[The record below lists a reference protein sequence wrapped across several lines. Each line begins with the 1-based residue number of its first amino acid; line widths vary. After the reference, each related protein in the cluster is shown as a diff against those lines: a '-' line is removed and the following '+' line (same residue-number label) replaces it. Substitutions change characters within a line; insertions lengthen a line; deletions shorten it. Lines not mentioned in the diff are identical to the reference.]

1 MPHFQISRSITSY
14 RIIFVALSLLASGL
28 TGCAKKVEVAETVRP
43 VRAIQLTASPQQITA
58 EYSGNVQPRVEAHL
72 GFRVGGKISA
82 RKVDVGSLVK
92 AGQVLMQLDPADLR
106 LAQLQAEGNFKA
118 AQSNVELANNELKR
132 YQELRNTN
140 AVSQSMLD
148 AKITAVATAQ
158 GNFQQAHALL
168 KSQSNQAAY
177 TNLIAASSGVVTAI
191 HAEVG
196 QVVSPGMPVVQ
207 VAQLGEM
214 EVVVGIPENNV
225 DIISHSTSVTIH
237 LWANPQES
245 ITGKIRELSPVADP
259 ATRTFTAK
267 IAIVNPS
274 PKITASVK
282 MGMTANVQFA
292 LNTPGAFIKIP
303 LTALFQEKGVT
314 SVWVVENDAVKLV
327 PVQIGGVSGN
337 DLLLTA
343 GVSAGQRVV
352 TAGVHLLKPGQRVSI
367 LEALTITKAN
377 DETYLTAQTLLT
389 SAATAKTSAG
399 GQNSYANSNDGV
411 IAAGNSINNDLVKNN
426 ALKNDLVKT
435 NRVKAS
441 PETITE
447 KNNAVGVTN

>member
-1 MPHFQISRSITSY
+1 MWRLPIVRSVLHILV
-14 RIIFVALSLLASGL
+14 FVALSGV
-28 TGCAKKVEVAETVRP
+28 TGCAKKTEVTENIRP
-43 VRAIQLTASPQQITA
+43 VRAIQLTPSQQQITA
-58 EYSGNVQPRVEAHL
+58 EYAGNVQPRVEAHI
-72 GFRVGGKISA
+72 GFRVSGKISA
-82 RKVDVGSLVK
+82 RKVDVGTLVR
-92 AGQVLMQLDPADLR
+92 AGQILMQLDPADLR

-132 YQELRNTN
+132 YQELRKTN

-158 GNFQQAHALL
+158 GNFQQAQALL

-207 VAQLGEM
+207 VAQLDEM

-225 DIISHSTSVTIH
+225 DIISRSNSVKIY
-237 LWANPQES
+237 LWANPQEF

-267 IAIVNPS
+267 ISIINPS
-274 PKITASVK
+274 PKTIASVK

-314 SVWVVENDAVKLV
+314 SVWIVENNAVKLV
-327 PVQIGGVSGN
+327 PVQIGGVNGN
-337 DLLLTA
+337 DLLLTS
-343 GVSAGQRVV
+343 GVSAGQTVV

-367 LEALTITKAN
+367 LEALTITEAN
-377 DETYLTAQTLLT
+377 HEPYLTAQTLLASVST
-389 SAATAKTSAG
+389 SKTA
-399 GQNSYANSNDGV
+399 
-411 IAAGNSINNDLVKNN
+411 SIVENLNAIKNN
-426 ALKNDLVKT
+426 GVNTASNAVKNDLIKNNVVK
-435 NRVKAS
+435 NS
-441 PETITE
+441 TIKNSTE
-447 KNNAVGVTN
+447 KNNAVNPGVTK